1 MLICIG
7 SFTSLVRIKY
17 RGAEQKESKKYEKAG
32 RSGYYALTLKVITTL
47 HVSDLGN
54 KLKKEAQY
62 LFKDCLSEKC

>member
-7 SFTSLVRIKY
+7 SLTSLVRIKY
-17 RGAEQKESKKYEKAG
+17 KGAEQKESKKYEKAG
-32 RSGYYALTLKVITTL
+32 RSGYYALTLKVVTTL
-47 HVSDLGN
+47 HVSGLRN